1 MADNGSDDLNNQTFY
16 CFQNGRVV
24 SGNVGNRRL
33 LLKENGEA
41 GRPTIDVIETK
52 LEPGPYI
59 DQIVYKGVKT

>member
-1 MADNGSDDLNNQTFY
+1 M
-16 CFQNGRVV
+16 V

-33 LLKENGEA
+33 LLKEYGEA

-59 DQIVYKGVKT
+59 DQIVYKGV